1 MSNELKTVVLWHMD
15 RCVATVNNIEK
26 DTKKKKPLE
35 TICFL
40 NKVQLAFKQI
50 DILTI
55 APPAIRFLNNLSC
68 LQLQNNNIQELPSEL
83 WRLTSLEEL
92 NLGHNQLKSIPKKI
106 SLLVNLKEL
115 YLHSNQIDEI
125 PSDIGKL
132 PHLVVLDLTDN
143 QLTCLPAELLKLEF
157 WQFWIEGNPF
167 SRENVYP
174 TILSLKSIC
183 SQIVGTLSSLEEE
196 SRTIVE
202 ENLPLTIQQEMF
214 QDAQCICLKLVVKPV
229 CLQ

>member
-1 MSNELKTVVLWHMD
+1 M
-15 RCVATVNNIEK
+15 
-26 DTKKKKPLE
+26 
-35 TICFL
+35 
-40 NKVQLAFKQI
+40 
-50 DILTI
+50 
-55 APPAIRFLNNLSC
+55 
-68 LQLQNNNIQELPSEL
+68 QLQNNNIQELPSEL

-214 QDAQCICLKLVVKPV
+214 QDAQCTSCDGLLFHSDSFVLHNRYLFKACSQTCLFAIKKEIKD
-229 CLQ
+229 